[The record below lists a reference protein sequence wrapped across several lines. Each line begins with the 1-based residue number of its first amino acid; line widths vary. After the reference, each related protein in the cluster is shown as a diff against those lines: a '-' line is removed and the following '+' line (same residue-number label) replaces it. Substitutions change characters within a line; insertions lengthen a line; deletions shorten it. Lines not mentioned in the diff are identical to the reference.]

1 MLVEVKDLVF
11 HVVSTA
17 TVEAGVPLF
26 ACGMTLPALNLPS
39 LTLPDRK
46 AVAPHHSLLRVKAQA
61 LPLAFAVRLEAMVL
75 FVMFGWCTVGIVL
88 FFFFSYLAKLLLP
101 LAIASTTQLWL
112 AFLIYLFIGLH
123 SFIHSNSQVASFFNS
138 RSEVC
143 PANSLPCHA
152 LGLFVLLLDSLG
164 PEVPNQPALFSPPF
178 SRLFQLHCPWFLV
191 MLSGRYMEK
200 YFYSMFLEAEV
211 TQEYTFLL
219 SNFYNY
225 SQVILSQRSM
235 GYPLRNIIYIMNL
248 KPRETKSKSRCQIL
262 RLYNTKFKL
271 EPMSPDF
278 PFSTLS
284 SS

>member
-1 MLVEVKDLVF
+1 
-11 HVVSTA
+11 
-17 TVEAGVPLF
+17 
-26 ACGMTLPALNLPS
+26 
-39 LTLPDRK
+39 
-46 AVAPHHSLLRVKAQA
+46 
-61 LPLAFAVRLEAMVL
+61 
-75 FVMFGWCTVGIVL
+75 
-88 FFFFSYLAKLLLP
+88 
-101 LAIASTTQLWL
+101 
-112 AFLIYLFIGLH
+112 
-123 SFIHSNSQVASFFNS
+123 
-138 RSEVC
+138 
-143 PANSLPCHA
+143 
-152 LGLFVLLLDSLG
+152 
-164 PEVPNQPALFSPPF
+164 
-178 SRLFQLHCPWFLV
+178 

-278 PFSTLS
+278 PFNTLS